1 MTARVERRFVEGVR
15 VRGRRRLRGW
25 LARYGDVA
33 EVVRPDGSTV
43 RERLASGALVV
54 PSDVILTRD
63 HRRDRPLA
71 RTGGGGL
78 ELRADARG
86 VQVRAKLA
94 PTSLAEETVQLVKA
108 HVLRGFSPEFVVREE
123 RSEGGVRVIER
134 ALLAGFFSVVDEP
147 AYGGSLVEARFV
159 VRNHRAT
166 NEGRPALA
174 RPRWF

>member
-71 RTGGGGL
+71 PHGR
-78 ELRADARG
+78 RG
-86 VQVRAKLA
+86 
-94 PTSLAEETVQLVKA
+94 S
-108 HVLRGFSPEFVVREE
+108 
-123 RSEGGVRVIER
+123 
-134 ALLAGFFSVVDEP
+134 
-147 AYGGSLVEARFV
+147 
-159 VRNHRAT
+159 
-166 NEGRPALA
+166 
-174 RPRWF
+174 